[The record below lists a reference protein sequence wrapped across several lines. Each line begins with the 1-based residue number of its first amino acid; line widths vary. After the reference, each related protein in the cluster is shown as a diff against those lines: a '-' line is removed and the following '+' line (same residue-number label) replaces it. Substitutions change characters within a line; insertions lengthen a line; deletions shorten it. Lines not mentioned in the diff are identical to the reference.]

1 MVRAVLLD
9 AMGTLVEL
17 EHPAPRLREQ
27 LRDRA
32 GIDMSEA
39 EAQAALVEEIAYY
52 RLHHCEGH
60 DQASLWQLRRAC
72 AEALRAALPPA
83 GRDLPVAT
91 VRNALLGALSFRPYP
106 EVPTTL
112 QRLRA
117 AGVRRVVVSNW
128 DVSLHAVLRRT
139 GLARLVSGTIT
150 SAELGASKPSPALFR
165 HALTIAGVPARDAV
179 MVGNSVDEDVEGGRA
194 SGVAPV
200 LLVRDGAAVPEGLDG
215 VPVIRS
221 LSELP
226 ALVA

>member
-1 MVRAVLLD
+1 VVRAVLLD

-17 EHPAPRLREQ
+17 EPPASRLRDQ

-32 GIDMSEA
+32 GIDVSEA
-39 EAQAALVEEIAYY
+39 EAQAAVVEEIAYY
-52 RLHHCEGH
+52 RLHHREGH
-60 DQASLWQLRRAC
+60 DRASLWELRRGC
-72 AEALRAALPPA
+72 AGALRAALPPA
-83 GRDLPVAT
+83 ARDLPLAT
-91 VRNALLGALSFRPYP
+91 VLDALLDALRFRPYP
-106 EVPTTL
+106 EVPAAL
-112 QRLRA
+112 EQLRA
-117 AGVRRVVVSNW
+117 AGLRRVVVSNW

-150 SAELGASKPSPALFR
+150 SAELGASKPSPAPFR

-179 MVGNSVDEDVEGGRA
+179 MVGNSVAEDVEGGRA

-200 LLVRDGAAVPEGLDG
+200 LLVRDGAAPRADLDG

-221 LSELP
+221 LRELP

>member
-17 EHPAPRLREQ
+17 EAPAPRLRAQ
-27 LRDRA
+27 LREHA
-32 GIDMSEA
+32 GLEVTEA
-39 EAQAALVEEIAYY
+39 EAQSAMVEEIAYY

-60 DQASLWQLRRAC
+60 DQASLRELRRRC

-83 GRDLPVAT
+83 GRDLPLPV
-91 VRNALLGALSFRPYP
+91 VIKALLGALRFRPYADAP
-106 EVPTTL
+106 AAL

-128 DVSLHAVLRRT
+128 DVSLHAVLRTT
-139 GLARLVSGTIT
+139 GLERLLSGAIT
-150 SAELGASKPSPALFR
+150 SAELGASKPSAAPFR
-165 HALTIAGVPARDAV
+165 HALTMAGVPARDAL
-179 MVGNSVDEDVEGGRA
+179 MVGNSVAEDVEGGRA

-200 LLVRDGAAVPEGLDG
+200 LLVRSGAPPEGLDG
-215 VPVIRS
+215 VPVLRS
-221 LSELP
+221 LRGLP